1 MNTSH
6 GGRFSR
12 PEQGVALVVTLLF
25 TGIVLMI
32 IVMTSATLVTGARSG
47 GAEERRAYQAL
58 LAAESGLNTVMV
70 RVNRR
75 LTSTPYTGSTQ
86 TDLQTWLG
94 GLNSDPEAALFPATL
109 TFTPNSADTF
119 TVESR
124 GSAAGAVKI
133 ALQDFTLKPVYLS
146 TGMRLRA
153 ALTSLP
159 RINANG
165 NATIT
170 GQSNRGQITTL
181 AGTGVSAALGSSV
194 VTVTVTDASGLTRGD
209 YVQVPAGTA
218 GQRFRVDGISGA
230 QLSLTS
236 VPGPLATALA
246 ATAGTGVDLILNAA
260 AQTTTSVTD
269 PLTQRVSNAAD
280 FTPGEVVTV
289 GGFKATVTAISSSGS
304 GPDGLVL
311 DWQAGQPAA
320 IPEGTEI
327 TRDLSAMRSANAID
341 VKDTDKALSNFTMDG
356 SQDCVITGTKPNTSV
371 KCEGAA
377 DPLLTN
383 GSALEADKFFTQQL
397 LGMTDTQLNEL
408 VPLSYPDASG
418 KFPPMVNAIRRIRAQ
433 DFDAMLK
440 NSTSSGLLIVDGD
453 INSNVNGNTI
463 FNGFIYFRGNQG
475 GKFNGNLTVNGAIA
489 VRGGP
494 IEGIT
499 TDDVVTDITG
509 SLNINFNAVKLR
521 QLLMNTRGGL
531 TLNDTQGTWRQR

>member
-1 MNTSH
+1 MNTSR
-6 GGRFSR
+6 GRKFSGA
-12 PEQGVALVVTLLF
+12 EQGVALVVTLLF

-47 GAEERRAYQAL
+47 GAEERRAYLAL

-75 LTSTPYTGSTQ
+75 LTTTPYTGSTQ

-94 GLNSDPEAALFPATL
+94 GLNGDPEAALFPATL
-109 TFTPNSADTF
+109 TFTPKSADTF

-181 AGTGVSAALGSSV
+181 AGTGVSAALGSSA

-209 YVQVPAGTA
+209 YVQIPAGTA
-218 GQRFRVDGISGA
+218 GQRFRVDGVSGT

-236 VPGPLATALA
+236 VPGPLATALT

-280 FTPGEVVTV
+280 FMPGEVVTV
-289 GGFKATVTAISSSGS
+289 GGFKATVTAISSSAGS
-304 GPDGLVL
+304 PDGLVL
-311 DWQAGQPAA
+311 DWQAGQPAT
-320 IPEGTEI
+320 ITEGTEI

-341 VKDTDKALSNFTMDG
+341 VKDTDKALGNFTMDG
-356 SQDCVITGTKPNTSV
+356 SNDCVITGTKPNTSV

-377 DPLLTN
+377 DPLLAN

-397 LGMTDTQLNEL
+397 LGMTDAQLNEL

-418 KFPPMVNAIRRIRAQ
+418 NFPPMVNAIRRIRAQ
-433 DFDAMLK
+433 DFDALLK

-453 INSNVNGNTI
+453 INSNVNGNTT
-463 FNGFIYFRGNQG
+463 FDGFIYFRGNQG

-509 SLNINFNAVKLR
+509 SLKINFSAVKLR

-531 TLNDTQGTWRQR
+531 TLNGTQGTWRQR

>member
-1 MNTSH
+1 MNTSR
-6 GGRFSR
+6 GGRFNGA
-12 PEQGVALVVTLLF
+12 EQGVALVVTLLF

-47 GAEERRAYQAL
+47 GAEERRAYLAL

-70 RVNRR
+70 RVNHR
-75 LTSTPYTGSTQ
+75 LTTTPYTGSTQ
-86 TDLQTWLG
+86 TELQTWLG
-94 GLNSDPEAALFPATL
+94 GLNGDPQAALFPATL
-109 TFTPNSADTF
+109 TFTPKSADTF

-170 GQSNRGQITTL
+170 GQSNHGQITTL
-181 AGTGVSAALGSSV
+181 AGTGVSAALGSSA

-209 YVQVPAGTA
+209 YVQIPAGTA
-218 GQRFRVDGISGA
+218 GQRFRVDGVSGT

-236 VPGPLATALA
+236 VPGPLATALT

-280 FTPGEVVTV
+280 FIPGEVVTV
-289 GGFKATVTAISSSGS
+289 GGFKATVTAISSSAGS
-304 GPDGLVL
+304 PDGLVL
-311 DWQAGQPAA
+311 DWQAGQPAT
-320 IPEGTEI
+320 ITEGTEI
-327 TRDLSAMRSANAID
+327 TRDLSAMRSANAIE
-341 VKDTDKALSNFTMDG
+341 VKDTNNAVGSFTMDG
-356 SQDCVITGTKPNTSV
+356 SNDCQIVDKKLVN
-371 KCEGAA
+371 CEGAA
-377 DPLLTN
+377 DPLLAN

-397 LGMTDTQLNEL
+397 LGMTDAQLNEL

-418 KFPPMVNAIRRIRAQ
+418 NFPPMVNAIRRIRAQ
-433 DFDAMLK
+433 DFDALLK
-440 NSTSSGLLIVDGD
+440 NSASSGLLIVDGD
-453 INSNVNGNTI
+453 INSNVNGNTT
-463 FNGFIYFRGNQG
+463 FDGFIYFRGNQG

-509 SLNINFNAVKLR
+509 SLNINFSAVKLR

-531 TLNDTQGTWRQR
+531 TLNGTQGTWRQR